1 MRRDRPGSI
10 LGAVLGLVVASTGAG
25 AQGGPIKVGDV
36 NSFSSMALF
45 TEPYRRGAELAIQ
58 EFNEAGGA
66 GGRPMQVIFRD
77 DAAKPGDAIR
87 QAEELTGSEKVSALA
102 GGFTSSVCLALADFA
117 QQRKLPFVCGIAV
130 SDAIVWEKGNA
141 YTFHTAAS
149 TYMQA
154 AMLADAAA
162 KLPAKTWATVA
173 PNYEYG
179 TSFVARFKELLLAKR
194 PDVKFVAEQWPAL
207 GKIEPGSTIDAL
219 MASQPDAIFNAVFGT
234 DLVRLVREAN
244 TRASFKGKSVLSGLT
259 GQPEY
264 LDTLKDETPEG
275 WIVTGYPWQRIETE
289 EHARFLAAYRKKYND
304 YPRWG
309 SVLGYVTYAGL
320 GAALKAAGSS
330 DPEKITA
337 AFKNLKVAT
346 PVGPVTFR
354 GADHQATLTV
364 YLGTLA
370 KENGNGVM
378 VDIVTG
384 PGETLLPP
392 ESDTVKLRPAAR

>member
-1 MRRDRPGSI
+1 MRRGRSGSFV
-10 LGAVLGLVVASTGAG
+10 GAMLGLVVASSGAG
-25 AQGGPIKVGDV
+25 AQGGPIKIGDV

-130 SDAIVWEKGNA
+130 SDAIVWEKGNP

-194 PDVKFVAEQWPAL
+194 PDVRFVAEQWPAL

-264 LDTLKDETPEG
+264 LDTLKEETPEG
-275 WIVTGYPWQRIETE
+275 WIVTGYPWQRIATE
-289 EHARFLAAYRKKYND
+289 EHARFLTAYRKKYND

-337 AFKNLKVAT
+337 AFKDLKVAT

-354 GADHQATLTV
+354 GGDHQATLTV

-384 PGETLLPP
+384 AGETLLPP
-392 ESDTVKLRPAAR
+392 ESDTIKLRPAVR